1 VNTRHLIIPSLIA
14 LITLSS
20 GTSAVE
26 DGGSYARLA
35 RSIEAFGSVFREVT
49 STYVDTLAPE
59 DLVEVGIDAMLK
71 SLDPYSTYMRGDESE
86 DIDVLTGGSYVGFG
100 FTVGVR
106 DSLLT
111 ILEVRADGPAYAA
124 GVRVGDHLV
133 AVDDDRTDTLAPSE
147 LRPFSRGLP
156 GSTATLRFTRP
167 GMRDTIV
174 RSIPRASLPLE
185 LVGHSQLLPGG
196 IAYVRLVRFGRG
208 SGNAVRDAITSM
220 AQNQKL
226 KGVVLDLRDNP
237 GGLLDAAVDV
247 AEVFVPRG
255 SVIVTTRGRGTRE
268 TREYVSQDDPLVP
281 AYPLAVLINERS
293 ASASEIVAGAIQD
306 LDRGVILGTQSF
318 GKGLVQTVVPLPNE
332 ASLKLTTSR
341 YFTPSGRSI
350 QKVNYGKR
358 ASTASTERYLT
369 RNGRPVDGRH
379 GITPDS
385 IITDSVLP
393 SALAYLDAEYAF
405 GRFASRYTARM
416 DSLPASFA
424 VTPAVVDTFVK
435 TVASL
440 PPAKR
445 SPVLAQ
451 LADVRRKAV
460 SAGWSGAA
468 LQGLDYAE
476 RSIERELEKTI
487 RQHQRAVTAQLDR
500 EIRARFGAPKA
511 REERALAA
519 DPVVRVARELLG
531 SSSYHAILGSQVP
544 SDH

>member
-1 VNTRHLIIPSLIA
+1 MNTHRLIILA
-14 LITLSS
+14 LVALLTLST
-20 GTSAVE
+20 GKSAVE
-26 DGGSYARLA
+26 DGGTYARLA

-71 SLDPYSTYMRGDESE
+71 SLDPYSTYMRGDETE

-106 DSLLT
+106 DSVLT

-133 AVDDDRTDTLAPSE
+133 AVDGNRTDTLAPSE

-167 GMRDTIV
+167 GMRDTLV

-255 SVIVTTRGRGTRE
+255 SVIVTTRGRGARE

-318 GKGLVQTVVPLPNE
+318 GKGLVQTVVPLSNE

-358 ASTASTERYLT
+358 AGDAATEQYLT
-369 RNGRPVDGRH
+369 RNGRRVDGRH

-416 DSLPASFA
+416 DSLPASFT
-424 VTPAVVDTFVK
+424 VTPAIVDSFVK
-435 TVASL
+435 TVVAL

-451 LADVRRKAV
+451 LADVRLNAV

-468 LQGLDYAE
+468 LHGLDYAE

-487 RQHQRAVTAQLDR
+487 RQHQRIVSTQLDR
-500 EIRARFGAPKA
+500 EIRARFGTPKA
-511 REERALAA
+511 REERTLAA

-531 SSSYHAILGSQVP
+531 SPSYHAILGSQVP